1 MIPLHGQSDT
11 SVQSPFSTSS
21 EMTVINLQQL
31 IVLQMRQMR
40 EMKQIDEYNS
50 RVLRDER
57 GGGWGYPRF
66 ILHDQLG
73 LEEDEEC
80 QYLKDDSLYFR
91 VQVEVLPACKPWL
104 MVTVPSEDT

>member
-21 EMTVINLQQL
+21 GMMIINVET
-31 IVLQMRQMR
+31 INCTTD
-40 EMKQIDEYNS
+40 EADEGDEADEYNS

-91 VQVEVLPACKPWL
+91 VQV
-104 MVTVPSEDT
+104 